1 MRLRDWKSEQGSA
14 AIEAVI
20 GVSAFVMLG
29 TLVIAGGRVAITHQ
43 AIESAAT
50 QAARQASI
58 ARTAPEA
65 QSAATAAAGA
75 SLANQDVPCVS
86 QDVTVDTSGFASAP
100 GVAAEVSATVTCTV
114 DLSDVALPGVP
125 GQMEIQGTMTSPID
139 TYRER

>member
-1 MRLRDWKSEQGSA
+1 MRLRDRRSEQGSA

-20 GVSAFVMLG
+20 GVSAFVLLG
-29 TLVIAGGRVAITHQ
+29 SLVIAGGRIAITHQ
-43 AIESAAT
+43 AVESAAA

-65 QSAATAAAGA
+65 QAAAIAAAGA

-86 QDVTVDTSGFASAP
+86 QDVTVDTSGFVSGP
-100 GVAAEVSATVTCTV
+100 GVAAQVSATVSCTV
-114 DLSDVALPGVP
+114 DLSDVAIPGVP
-125 GQMEIQGTMTSPID
+125 GQMEIQGTMASPID

>member
-1 MRLRDWKSEQGSA
+1 MRLHDRTGEHGSA

-20 GVSAFVMLG
+20 GISAFVMLG
-29 TLVIAGGRVAITHQ
+29 SLVIAGGRVAITHQ
-43 AIESAAT
+43 AVESAAA

-58 ARTAPEA
+58 TRAAPEA
-65 QSAATAAAGA
+65 GAAATAAAGA

-86 QDVTVDTSGFASAP
+86 QGVVVDTSGFVSAP
-100 GVAAEVSATVTCTV
+100 GVAAQVSATVTCTV

-125 GQMEIQGTMTSPID
+125 GRMEIQSTMTSPID